1 MRKKLLVEG
10 MSCMHCVMHVEN
22 ALKEVEG
29 VSGVKVDLKGKN
41 AVVDMDEGVTDEQL
55 RSAVE
60 DAGYDVVGIENL

>member
-41 AVVDMDEGVTDEQL
+41 AVVDMDDGVTDEQL